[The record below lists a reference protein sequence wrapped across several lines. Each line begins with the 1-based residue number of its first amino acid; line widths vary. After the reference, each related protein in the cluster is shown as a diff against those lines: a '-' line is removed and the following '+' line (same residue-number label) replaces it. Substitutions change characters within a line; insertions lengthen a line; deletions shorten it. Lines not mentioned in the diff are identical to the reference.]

1 MNKYDVFWTKSAR
14 DDLEGIINYI
24 AQNSSLDVALLIL
37 ERVEK
42 RVQDLKELPF
52 RGRIVGEL
60 EEYGIMLY
68 REIVENPW
76 RIFYR
81 IREKNVYILA
91 IIDGRRNIEDI
102 LFRKLMLE

>member
-1 MNKYDVFWTKSAR
+1 MNKYDVLWTKSAR
-14 DDLEGIINYI
+14 EDLEGIINYI
-24 AQNSSLDVALLIL
+24 TENGSLDGALLIL
-37 ERVEK
+37 DRVER

-52 RGRIVGEL
+52 RGRIVAEL
-60 EEYGIMLY
+60 EEYGIILY

-81 IREKNVYILA
+81 IKEKNVYILA